1 MDTAT
6 RPAPGYAGLRMTA
19 AEYLALPPDGE
30 RYELVEGVVVMSPSP
45 VLRHQAVS
53 GEVFGQLHVW
63 LKTNPLGFALFEV
76 DVNLGR
82 GVGGRDL
89 VFRPDVIFLRRERF
103 GVLPDWVTGAPDV
116 VCEVVSPGY
125 RRYDRET
132 KRSEYER
139 HGVAEYWLVDPEEGT
154 IALWRLEDGRY
165 ADVTPAG
172 DAYVSAAIPGFVL
185 DLAAVRALFGP
196 VERDPAV

>member
-19 AEYLALPPDGE
+19 DEYLALPPDGE

-53 GEVFGQLHVW
+53 GEIFGQLHVF
-63 LKTNPLGFALFEV
+63 LRTNPVGFAFFEV
-76 DVNLGR
+76 DVRLGR
-82 GVGGRDL
+82 GAGGRDV
-89 VFRPDVIFLRRERF
+89 VFRPDLIFVRRERF
-103 GVLPDWVTGAPDV
+103 GALPAYVTGAPDLV
-116 VCEVVSPGY
+116 VEVVSPGY

-139 HGVAEYWLVDPEEGT
+139 HGVGEYWLIDPEEAT
-154 IALWRLEDGRY
+154 IDLWRLVGDRF
-165 ADVTPAG
+165 ATMDAG
-172 DAYVSAAIPGFVL
+172 ASTFASQAVPGFVL
-185 DLAAVRALFGP
+185 DLDAIRALFP
-196 VERDPAV
+196 EETT

>member
-19 AEYLALPPDGE
+19 DEYLALPPDGE

-53 GEVFGQLHVW
+53 GEVFFQLQAY
-63 LKTNPLGFALFEV
+63 LRSNPIGFAFFEV
-76 DVNLGR
+76 DVRLGR

-89 VFRPDVIFLRRERF
+89 VFRPDLIYVRRERF
-103 GVLPDWVTGAPDV
+103 AVLPAYVTGAPDV
-116 VCEVVSPGY
+116 ACEVVSPGY

-132 KRSEYER
+132 KRTEYER
-139 HGVAEYWLVDPEEGT
+139 HGVLEYWLFDPEDAT
-154 IALWRLEDGRY
+154 TQLWRLEDGRY
-165 ADVTPAG
+165 IDVTPPG
-172 DAYVSAAIPGFVL
+172 DAYPSAAVPGFVL
-185 DLAAVRALFGP
+185 DLAPVRALLP
-196 VERDPAV
+196 ELSV

>member
-19 AEYLALPPDGE
+19 DEYLALPPDGE

-53 GEVFGQLHVW
+53 GEVFFQLQAY
-63 LKTNPLGFALFEV
+63 LRANPVGFAFFEV
-76 DVNLGR
+76 DVHLGR

-89 VFRPDVIFLRRERF
+89 VFRPDLVFVRRERF

-132 KRSEYER
+132 KRTEYER
-139 HGVAEYWLVDPEEGT
+139 HGVAEYWLVDPERAT
-154 IALWRLEDGRY
+154 IDLWRLDGGRY

-172 DAYVSAAIPGFVL
+172 DAYASAAIPGFVL
-185 DLAAVRALFGP
+185 DLAAVRAHFPP
-196 VERDPAV
+196 VKPDAAV

>member
-89 VFRPDVIFLRRERF
+89 VFRPDVVFLRRERF

-116 VCEVVSPGY
+116 VCEVVS
-125 RRYDRET
+125 
-132 KRSEYER
+132 RS
-139 HGVAEYWLVDPEEGT
+139 
-154 IALWRLEDGRY
+154 
-165 ADVTPAG
+165 
-172 DAYVSAAIPGFVL
+172 
-185 DLAAVRALFGP
+185 
-196 VERDPAV
+196 